1 MNWLIAVAI
10 VIAFVLVQL
19 IPILISRFLIN
30 GSKKHQWESRIK
42 KKTPIGNL
50 IYGIYWEISIGW
62 IVLSV
67 FVVKNQ
73 ATKGFD
79 VDSSS
84 SLCVMALITIML
96 LRKLY
101 QSYRSRISPNQS
113 LGTTNPLCRMGQSL
127 GSFHGTTIPFVRAR
141 REA

>member
-10 VIAFVLVQL
+10 VIAFLLVQL

-30 GSKKHQWESRIK
+30 RSKKHQWESHVK
-42 KKTPIGNL
+42 KNTPIGNL
-50 IYGIYWEISIGW
+50 IYGIYWAISIGW

-79 VDSSS
+79 VDSSVG
-84 SLCVMALITIML
+84 LCVMAFITVML
-96 LRKLY
+96 LRKLH
-101 QSYRSRISPNQS
+101 QSYRSRIPPNQS
-113 LGTTNPLCRMGQSL
+113 LH
-127 GSFHGTTIPFVRAR
+127 GSGPQ
-141 REA
+141 